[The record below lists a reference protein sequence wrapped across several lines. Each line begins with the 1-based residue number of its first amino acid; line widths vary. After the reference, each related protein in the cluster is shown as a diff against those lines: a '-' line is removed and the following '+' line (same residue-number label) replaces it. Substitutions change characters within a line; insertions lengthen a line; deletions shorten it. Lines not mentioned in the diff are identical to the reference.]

1 MGQVS
6 AFWFLPL
13 GILAICFLVYFLDVK
28 KHPPYIEKRVN
39 KLQHF
44 SGNCGDGFVFS
55 ETTLPC
61 PEPIM
66 KRCFS
71 LFDRC
76 P

>member
-44 SGNCGDGFVFS
+44 SGNCGDGFVFPRR
-55 ETTLPC
+55 PC
-61 PEPIM
+61 RVQNQRKGGRP
-66 KRCFS
+66 
-71 LFDRC
+71 LL
-76 P
+76 